1 MARIGCHLGARQSTL
16 PGGRLYACPILAG
29 VAVIAPP
36 DAVAEEPL
44 SATRKWTITGAVMLV
59 TVMQVLDVTVTNVA
73 LPHIQGSLSAAV
85 DEVSWVLTSYLA
97 ANAII
102 LPATGW
108 LAGVL
113 GRKRLFLTCTI
124 VFTVASMLCGLAPN
138 IETLL
143 LARMLQGLGGGPLM
157 PLSQAIMWEIFPLRQ
172 RGTAMAAWGVGIMM
186 APIFGPTLGGWISD
200 NWSWRWIFYINL
212 PIGVVGLLA
221 ASAVLFDPLYLKKPG
236 RIDAI
241 GLVLMAVGFLSLQ
254 LFLDQGERNDWF
266 DSSFILALAV
276 LAGLTLVGFV
286 VRELT
291 ADEPVLDLT
300 VYGDRNF
307 AAGSLIMLV
316 VMIGF
321 FSSMVLLALF
331 TQKVLGYDAWTSGLV
346 LAPGGVGNL
355 LSLIIAGRLITRM
368 DQRWLLALGCLL
380 NAYATYEMSTVTLGA
395 DYWALA
401 WPRLIQGAGVGF
413 IFVPLNTVALA
424 TISRERMGNATALLN
439 VVRNL
444 GGAIGVALLTTLL
457 ARRAQVHQTTLGGH
471 IDIWDAETAE
481 RLRAWAAHFAA
492 QGADSF
498 TAQRRAVSVLYQ
510 EVTRQAQLLAFADDF
525 WVLFLLFCGS
535 LVLLPMLQRV
545 RIAPSTRTEAGE
557 AAPPV
562 VHVD

>member
-1 MARIGCHLGARQSTL
+1 VSLVA
-16 PGGRLYACPILAG
+16 PAG
-29 VAVIAPP
+29 LLV
-36 DAVAEEPL
+36 DEEL
-44 SATRKWTITGAVMLV
+44 TATRKWTITGAVMLV

-73 LPHIQGSLSAAV
+73 LPHIQGALSAGV

-97 ANAII
+97 ANAIV

-113 GRKRLFLTCTI
+113 GRKRFFLACTV
-124 VFTVASMLCGLAPN
+124 VFTLASMLCGIAPN

-172 RGTAMAAWGVGIMM
+172 RGMAMAAWGVGIMM

-212 PIGVVGLLA
+212 PIGIVGLLA
-221 ASAVLFDPLYLKKPG
+221 AGAVLFDPPYLRKPG
-236 RIDAI
+236 RIDGP
-241 GLVLMAVGFLSLQ
+241 GLVLMALGFLSLQ
-254 LFLDQGERNDWF
+254 LFLDQGERNEWF
-266 DSSFILALAV
+266 DSTFIVALAALAV
-276 LAGLTLVGFV
+276 AALVAFV

-291 ADEPVLDLT
+291 ADEPILDLT
-300 VYGDRNF
+300 VYADRNF
-307 AAGSLIMLV
+307 AAGSIIMLT

-355 LSLIIAGRLITRM
+355 LSLVIAGRLITRL

-380 NAYATYEMSTVTLGA
+380 NAYATYEMATVTLTA

-401 WPRLIQGAGVGF
+401 WPRLVQGAGVGF

-424 TISRERMGNATALLN
+424 TIPRERMGNATALLN

-457 ARRAQVHQTTLGGH
+457 ARRSQAHQAVLVAH
-471 IDIWDAETAE
+471 VDVWDVETAE

-492 QGADSF
+492 QGTDAF
-498 TAQRRAVSVLYQ
+498 TAERRAVGVLYQ
-510 EVTRQAQLLAFADDF
+510 EVTKQAQLLAFADDF
-525 WVLFLLFCGS
+525 WLLFLLFCGS
-535 LVLLPMLQRV
+535 LLLLPMLQRV
-545 RIAPSTRTEAGE
+545 RIDRAPRDAGDG
-557 AAPPV
+557 APTTL
-562 VHVD
+562 HVE

>member
-1 MARIGCHLGARQSTL
+1 MALIVPASLRLRSST
-16 PGGRLYACPILAG
+16 
-29 VAVIAPP
+29 AP
-36 DAVAEEPL
+36 DDDEPL
-44 SATRKWTITGAVMLV
+44 STVRKWTITGAVMLV

-73 LPHIQGSLSAAV
+73 LPHIQGALSAAV
-85 DEVSWVLTSYLA
+85 DEVSWVLTFYLA

-113 GRKRLFLTCTI
+113 GRKRFFLTCTV
-124 VFTVASMLCGLAPN
+124 VFTLASMLCGLAPN

-143 LARMLQGLGGGPLM
+143 VARFLQGLGGGPLM

-212 PIGVVGLLA
+212 PIGVVGLLV
-221 ASAVLFDPLYLKKPG
+221 ASAVLFDPIYLKKPG

-254 LFLDQGERNDWF
+254 LFLDQGERNEWF

-286 VRELT
+286 IRELT
-291 ADEPVLDLT
+291 ADEPILDLT

-307 AAGSLIMLV
+307 AAGSVIMFV

-355 LSLIIAGRLITRM
+355 LSLLIAGRLITRM
-368 DQRWLLALGCLL
+368 DQRWLLAVGCVL
-380 NAYATYEMSTVTLGA
+380 NAYATWEMSTVTLGA

-401 WPRLIQGAGVGF
+401 WPRMIQGVGIGF

-457 ARRAQVHQTTLGGH
+457 ARRSQVHQTTLGGH
-471 IDIWDAETAE
+471 VDIWDAETAE

-498 TAQRRAVSVLYQ
+498 TAERRAVSKLYQ

-535 LVLLPMLQRV
+535 LVLLPMLSRV
-545 RIAPSTRTEAGE
+545 RLGPPARREVGD
-557 AAPPV
+557 AAPPP

>member
-1 MARIGCHLGARQSTL
+1 MSVTPPPASSLDTTVGA
-16 PGGRLYACPILAG
+16 A
-29 VAVIAPP
+29 
-36 DAVAEEPL
+36 
-44 SATRKWTITGAVMLV
+44 RKWTITGAVMLV

-73 LPHIQGSLSAAV
+73 LPHIQGSLSAGV

-97 ANAII
+97 ANAVI

-113 GRKRLFLTCTI
+113 GRKRFFLGCTV
-124 VFTVASMLCGLAPN
+124 VFTVASVLCGLAPN

-143 LARMLQGLGGGPLM
+143 LARLLQGIGGGPLM

-172 RGTAMAAWGVGIMM
+172 RGMAMAAWGVGIMM

-200 NWSWRWIFYINL
+200 NWSWRWIFYINV
-212 PIGVVGLLA
+212 PIGAVGLLVS
-221 ASAVLFDPLYLKKPG
+221 SAVLFDPPYLRRPG

-254 LFLDQGERNDWF
+254 LFLDQGERNEWF
-266 DSSFILALAV
+266 ESWLIVALAL
-276 LAGLTLVGFV
+276 LAASTLVAFLL
-286 VRELT
+286 RELT
-291 ADEPVLDLT
+291 ATEPILDLS
-300 VYGDRNF
+300 VYADRNF

-316 VMIGF
+316 VMFGF

-355 LSLIIAGRLITRM
+355 FSLLVAGQLITRM
-368 DQRWLLALGCLL
+368 DQRWLLALGCVL
-380 NAYATYEMSTVTLGA
+380 NAVATYEMSTVTLGA
-395 DYWALA
+395 DYWSLA

-424 TISRERMGNATALLN
+424 TIPREKMGNATALVN

-444 GGAIGVALLTTLL
+444 GGGIGVAVMAALL
-457 ARRAQVHQTTLGGH
+457 ARRSQEHQAALVSH
-471 IDIWDAETAE
+471 VNVWDAETSA
-481 RLRAWAAHFAA
+481 RLHAWAGHFAS

-498 TAQRRAVSVLYQ
+498 TAERQALGTLYR
-510 EVTRQAQLLAFADDF
+510 EVTRQAEVLAFADDF
-525 WVLFLLFCGS
+525 WVLFVLFCVS
-535 LVLLPMLQRV
+535 LFLLPLLQRV
-545 RIAPSTRTEAGE
+545 HVEPPGRRAAREE
-557 AAPPV
+557 AAPAI
-562 VHVD
+562 HAE

>member
-1 MARIGCHLGARQSTL
+1 MSL
-16 PGGRLYACPILAG
+16 
-29 VAVIAPP
+29 IAPVEP
-36 DAVAEEPL
+36 GADEPL
-44 SATRKWTITGAVMLV
+44 SATEKWTITAAVMLV

-97 ANAII
+97 ANAIV

-113 GRKRLFLTCTI
+113 GRKRLFLACT
-124 VFTVASMLCGLAPN
+124 VTFTLASILCGLAPN

-143 LARMLQGLGGGPLM
+143 IARMLQGLGGGPLM

-172 RGTAMAAWGVGIMM
+172 RGMAMAAWGVGIMM

-212 PIGVVGLLA
+212 PIGAVGFLVS
-221 ASAVLFDPLYLKKPG
+221 SAVLFDPPYLKKPG
-236 RIDAI
+236 RIDTI
-241 GLVLMAVGFLSLQ
+241 GLVLMALGFLSLQ
-254 LFLDQGERNDWF
+254 LVLDQGERYEWF
-266 DSSFILALAV
+266 DSSVILALAV
-276 LAGLTLVGFV
+276 LAVVALVAFV
-286 VRELT
+286 IRELT
-291 ADEPVLDLT
+291 ADEPILDLT

-307 AAGSLIMLV
+307 AAGSLIMLT

-355 LSLIIAGRLITRM
+355 LSLVIAGRLITRL

-380 NAYATYEMSTVTLGA
+380 NAYATYEMSTVTLTA

-401 WPRLIQGAGVGF
+401 WPRLVQGAGVGF

-424 TISRERMGNATALLN
+424 TIPRERMGNATALLN

-457 ARRAQVHQTTLGGH
+457 ARRSQTHQATLVGH
-471 IDIWDAETAE
+471 VDMWDTETAE
-481 RLRAWAAHFAA
+481 RLHAWAAHFAA
-492 QGADSF
+492 QGADHF
-498 TAQRRAVSVLYQ
+498 TAERRAVSVLYQ

-535 LVLLPMLQRV
+535 LLLLPMLQRV
-545 RIAPSTRTEAGE
+545 RID
-557 AAPPV
+557 AAPRTGDAEAPAPL
-562 VHVD
+562 HAE

>member
-1 MARIGCHLGARQSTL
+1 VSV
-16 PGGRLYACPILAG
+16 PE
-29 VAVIAPP
+29 VAS
-36 DAVAEEPL
+36 DEPL

-73 LPHIQGSLSAAV
+73 LPHIQGSLSAAI

-97 ANAII
+97 ANAIV

-108 LAGVL
+108 LASLL
-113 GRKRLFLTCTI
+113 GRKRMFLTCTV
-124 VFTVASMLCGLAPN
+124 VFTVASILCGLAPN

-143 LARMLQGLGGGPLM
+143 LARVLQGLGGGPLM

-172 RGTAMAAWGVGIMM
+172 RGMAMAAWGVGIMM

-212 PIGVVGLLA
+212 PIGVVGFLV
-221 ASAVLFDPLYLKKPG
+221 ASAVLFDPWYLKKPG
-236 RIDAI
+236 RIDAL
-241 GLVLMAVGFLSLQ
+241 GLVLMAIGFLSLQ
-254 LFLDQGERNDWF
+254 LFLDQGERNEWF
-266 DSSFILALAV
+266 DSAFILGLAV
-276 LAGLTLVGFV
+276 LTVLALVGFV
-286 VRELT
+286 LRELT
-291 ADEPVLDLT
+291 TDEPILDLS
-300 VYGDRNF
+300 VYTDRNF
-307 AAGSLIMLV
+307 AAGSVIMLT

-355 LSLIIAGRLITRM
+355 LSLVLAGRLITRL

-380 NAYATYEMSTVTLGA
+380 NAYATYEMSMITLGA

-401 WPRLIQGAGVGF
+401 WPRLVQGVGIGF

-424 TISRERMGNATALLN
+424 TISRERMGNATVLLN

-457 ARRAQVHQTTLGGH
+457 ARRSQEHQTTLVGH
-471 IDIWDAETAE
+471 VDVWDPETVE
-481 RLRAWAAHFAA
+481 RLRGWTAHFVA

-498 TAQRRAVSVLYQ
+498 TAQRRAVGVLYQ

-525 WVLFLLFCGS
+525 WLLFLLFCGS
-535 LVLLPMLQRV
+535 LVLLPMLSRV
-545 RIAPSTRTEAGE
+545 RIAPARRDAPE
-557 AAPPV
+557 AAPPA
-562 VHVD
+562 VHAE

>member
-1 MARIGCHLGARQSTL
+1 MALIVPASL
-16 PGGRLYACPILAG
+16 RLRSPT
-29 VAVIAPP
+29 APA
-36 DAVAEEPL
+36 DDEPL
-44 SATRKWTITGAVMLV
+44 SAVRKWTITGAVMLV

-73 LPHIQGSLSAAV
+73 LPHIQGALSAAV
-85 DEVSWVLTSYLA
+85 DEVSWVLTFYLA

-113 GRKRLFLTCTI
+113 GRKRFFLTCTV
-124 VFTVASMLCGLAPN
+124 VFTLASMLCGLAPN

-143 LARMLQGLGGGPLM
+143 IARFLQGLGGGPLM

-212 PIGVVGLLA
+212 PIGVVGLLV

-254 LFLDQGERNDWF
+254 LFLDQGERNEWF
-266 DSSFILALAV
+266 DSSFIVVLVV

-286 VRELT
+286 IRELT
-291 ADEPVLDLT
+291 ADEPILDLT

-307 AAGSLIMLV
+307 AAGSFIMLV

-355 LSLIIAGRLITRM
+355 LSLVIAGRLITRM
-368 DQRWLLALGCLL
+368 DQRWILALGCLL
-380 NAYATYEMSTVTLGA
+380 NAYATYEMSAVTLGA

-401 WPRLIQGAGVGF
+401 WPRLVQGAGVGF

-457 ARRAQVHQTTLGGH
+457 ARRSQVHQTTLGGH
-471 IDIWDAETAE
+471 VDIWDAETAE
-481 RLRAWAAHFAA
+481 RLRVWAAHFVA

-498 TAQRRAVSVLYQ
+498 TAERRAMSVLYR

-535 LVLLPMLQRV
+535 LVLLPMLRRV
-545 RIAPSTRTEAGE
+545 RMAPATRAEAGD
-557 AAPPV
+557 AAPPPV
-562 VHVD
+562 PAE

>member
-1 MARIGCHLGARQSTL
+1 VALIVPANLRLRSST
-16 PGGRLYACPILAG
+16 
-29 VAVIAPP
+29 AP
-36 DAVAEEPL
+36 DDDEPL
-44 SATRKWTITGAVMLV
+44 STVRKWTITGAVMLV

-73 LPHIQGSLSAAV
+73 LPHIQGALSAAV
-85 DEVSWVLTSYLA
+85 DEVSWVLTFYLA

-113 GRKRLFLTCTI
+113 GRKRFFLTCTV
-124 VFTVASMLCGLAPN
+124 VFTLASMLCGLAPN

-143 LARMLQGLGGGPLM
+143 VARFLQGLGGGPLM

-212 PIGVVGLLA
+212 PIGVVGLLV
-221 ASAVLFDPLYLKKPG
+221 ASAVLFDPIYLKKPG

-254 LFLDQGERNDWF
+254 LFLDQGERNEWF

-286 VRELT
+286 IRELT
-291 ADEPVLDLT
+291 ADEPILDLT

-307 AAGSLIMLV
+307 AAGSVIMFV

-355 LSLIIAGRLITRM
+355 LSLLIAGRLITRM
-368 DQRWLLALGCLL
+368 DQRWLLAVGCLL
-380 NAYATYEMSTVTLGA
+380 NAYATWEMSTVTLGA

-401 WPRLIQGAGVGF
+401 WPRMIQGVGIGF

-457 ARRAQVHQTTLGGH
+457 ARRSQVHQTTLGGH
-471 IDIWDAETAE
+471 VDIWDAETAE

-498 TAQRRAVSVLYQ
+498 TAERRAVSKLYQ

-535 LVLLPMLQRV
+535 LVLLPMLSRV
-545 RIAPSTRTEAGE
+545 RLGPPARTEAGD
-557 AAPPV
+557 AAPPP